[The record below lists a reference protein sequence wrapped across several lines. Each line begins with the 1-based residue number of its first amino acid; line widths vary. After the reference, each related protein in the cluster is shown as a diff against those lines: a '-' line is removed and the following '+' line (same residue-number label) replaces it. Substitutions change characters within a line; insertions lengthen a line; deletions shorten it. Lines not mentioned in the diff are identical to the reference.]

1 MPSYATGTLSMFA
14 GNVLELFR
22 MDCFRQTIILPG
34 RMVCLLHVHLTLE
47 SFIEAFVQKFNYS
60 GSRQLKEPVLSDS
73 LEPVDTPSPRN
84 QRQNMRCLKR
94 YKKI

>member
-60 GSRQLKEPVLSDS
+60 GSVNLKNRFYQILWNRWTPLALAISDKTC
-73 LEPVDTPSPRN
+73 VV
-84 QRQNMRCLKR
+84 
-94 YKKI
+94 